1 MIFMKKKAPFKLI
14 AFYSLLLVVVFSAC
28 KTSVPCPPCPGV
40 CPACDSTKSFLMSTY
55 NIETMSFQKTKSS
68 HDWIIL
74 DITFKQNTDEQ
85 FRVNAVRA
93 IEKMWIK
100 DAAPLA
106 KNPANVSVSAAEFP
120 LSDTLKVQLRLSK

>member
-1 MIFMKKKAPFKLI
+1 MKKKTSFKLI

-28 KTSVPCPPCPGV
+28 KTIVPCPPCPGV
-40 CPACDSTKSFLMSTY
+40 CPACDSTKSFLMRTY

-120 LSDTLKVQLRLSK
+120 LSDTLKVELRLSK

>member
-1 MIFMKKKAPFKLI
+1 MKKKAPFKII

>member
-1 MIFMKKKAPFKLI
+1 MKKKAPFKLI
-14 AFYSLLLVVVFSAC
+14 AFFTLLLIVIFYAC
-28 KTSVPCPPCPGV
+28 APKPPCPPCGV
-40 CPACDSTKSFLMSTY
+40 CPACDSTRSFLMRTY

-74 DITFKQNTDEQ
+74 DITFKQNTDEE

-100 DAAPLA
+100 DAAPIA

>member
-1 MIFMKKKAPFKLI
+1 MKKKAPFKLI
-14 AFYSLLLVVVFSAC
+14 AFYSLLPVVVFSAC
-28 KTSVPCPPCPGV
+28 KTIVPCPPCPGV

-68 HDWIIL
+68 HDWITL

-106 KNPANVSVSAAEFP
+106 KNPAKVSVSAAEYP
-120 LSDTLKVQLRLSK
+120 LSDTLKVRLRLSK

>member
-1 MIFMKKKAPFKLI
+1 MKKNTSFKLI

-28 KTSVPCPPCPGV
+28 KTIVPCPPCPGV

-93 IEKMWIK
+93 IEKMWVK

>member
-1 MIFMKKKAPFKLI
+1 MKKKAPFKLI

-28 KTSVPCPPCPGV
+28 KTIVPCPPCPGV
-40 CPACDSTKSFLMSTY
+40 CPACDSTKSFLMRTY

>member
-1 MIFMKKKAPFKLI
+1 MKKRTPFKLI
-14 AFYSLLLVVVFSAC
+14 GSYSLLLMVVFYAC
-28 KTSVPCPPCPGV
+28 RTIVPCPPCPGV
-40 CPACDSTKSFLMSTY
+40 CPACSSINARLQSEY
-55 NIETMSFQKTKSS
+55 QIATMSFQKTKSS

-74 DITFKQNTDEQ
+74 DITFKQNTDEE

-106 KNPANVSVSAAEFP
+106 KNPANVSVSVAEFP
-120 LSDTLKVQLRLSK
+120 LSDTLKYRLRLSK

>member
-1 MIFMKKKAPFKLI
+1 MKKKTSFKLI

-28 KTSVPCPPCPGV
+28 KTIVPCPPCPGV

>member
-1 MIFMKKKAPFKLI
+1 M
-14 AFYSLLLVVVFSAC
+14 SA
-28 KTSVPCPPCPGV
+28 
-40 CPACDSTKSFLMSTY
+40 Y

-74 DITFKQNTDEQ
+74 DITFKQNTDEE
-85 FRVNAVRA
+85 FRVNAVRV

-106 KNPANVSVSAAEFP
+106 KNPANVSVSVAEFP